1 MSEPA
6 APFAI
11 RPLAHAGATLQQLR
25 DAVLRAPP
33 GTNLV
38 LLRISNSPVHFPPIC
53 PGCERPAASSLRIE
67 RAFLFHVQ
75 NDSDTPNDTIQSIDA
90 FNVPF
95 CNACLHQH
103 RAQQAPP
110 SPWTPFKRLLSDG
123 KGFAGLFV
131 IGIALLFLKSAIER
145 FSIFPL
151 ALAAL
156 PLATGGWLLRST
168 WRQSRHMSVPPPT
181 NVDLAVDFT
190 PSLALPFEPH
200 WRAFLF
206 RSPEY
211 ARQFSRAN
219 IHDLWNPTSMEAQ
232 AAAAQRSERSR
243 TSNLVVGAIVV
254 AVLLWGLWD
263 FLSPFVRP
271 LFDR

>member
-1 MSEPA
+1 MAS
-6 APFAI
+6 FAI
-11 RPLAHAGATLQQLR
+11 RPLALAGTTLHQLR
-25 DAVLRAPP
+25 DAALRAPP

-38 LLRISNSPVHFPPIC
+38 LLRIPDSPVHFPPIC
-53 PGCERPAASSLRIE
+53 PGCGQPAASTLRIE

-75 NDSDTPNDTIQSIDA
+75 NDGDTPNETLQAIDA
-90 FNVPF
+90 FDVPF
-95 CNACLHQH
+95 CDACLHQH
-103 RAQQAPP
+103 RAQQTPT
-110 SPWTPFKRLLSDG
+110 SPWTPVKRILSDG

-131 IGIALLFLKSAIER
+131 MGIALLFLKSAVER
-145 FSIFPL
+145 RSLFPL

-156 PLATGGWLLRST
+156 PLATGFWLLRTT
-168 WRQSRHMSVPPPT
+168 WQKSRHMSVPLPT

-211 ARQFSRAN
+211 AQQFNRVN
-219 IHDLWNPTSMEAQ
+219 IHELWNPTSMEAQ

-243 TSNLVVGAIVV
+243 KSNLVVGAIVV

-263 FLSPFVRP
+263 FLSPFVMP
-271 LFDR
+271 FFDR